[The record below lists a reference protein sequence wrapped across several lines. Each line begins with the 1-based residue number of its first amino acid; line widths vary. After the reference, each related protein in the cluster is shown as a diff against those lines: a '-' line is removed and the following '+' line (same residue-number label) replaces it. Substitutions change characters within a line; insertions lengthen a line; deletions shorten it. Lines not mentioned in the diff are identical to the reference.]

1 MTGHHEGRHLG
12 HRRLR
17 RRRCSERHQPRC
29 SHHQSSS
36 CCQYRLF
43 STRLTERI
51 RGKSSGASHN
61 PRGWVRV
68 DLLGQADFDA
78 SGKYIHLDAGYGD
91 LFANSRQSRKD
102 MPGQSRRGVGGVPAW
117 WWQIGARRSCGTGA
131 RIPGMKGASLLGMKA
146 GSGFVTTTTPTL
158 PRTRPLPVVRRLYGI
173 GEDLSLQERICT
185 NCCVDTTRS

>member
-1 MTGHHEGRHLG
+1 MSNPVSVVPVKEW
-12 HRRLR
+12 
-17 RRRCSERHQPRC
+17 SPAFV
-29 SHHQSSS
+29 QSSARVGS
-36 CCQYRLF
+36 
-43 STRLTERI
+43 
-51 RGKSSGASHN
+51 SSGRDIDQTLAIVTTGNGRPSEVRYVHQVDGEDTRQELRASHN

-131 RIPGMKGASLLGMKA
+131 RIPGMRG
-146 GSGFVTTTTPTL
+146 
-158 PRTRPLPVVRRLYGI
+158 RLFW
-173 GEDLSLQERICT
+173 
-185 NCCVDTTRS
+185 V

>member
-1 MTGHHEGRHLG
+1 MLG
-12 HRRLR
+12 TAPASLQPPPVIKLLSISTILHQVDGEDTRQELR
-17 RRRCSERHQPRC
+17 
-29 SHHQSSS
+29 
-36 CCQYRLF
+36 
-43 STRLTERI
+43 
-51 RGKSSGASHN
+51 ASHN